1 MTPIDWN
8 AAARLIARS
17 DGGSELSYEFRD
29 VQSGTIATLV
39 TAVQDMQADERA
51 RLLLDAGAQGT
62 FSITEILS
70 LAARPDFPAA

>member
-1 MTPIDWN
+1 VTEIDWN

-29 VQSGTIATLV
+29 VQSGTIAALV
-39 TAVQDMQADERA
+39 LAVQGMSADDRA

-62 FSITEILS
+62 FGVAEILT